1 MVISK
6 VANKGCIDEIKM
18 GKVKKFVIKAY
29 KDILLRDPD
38 SSGLDTYS
46 TSIYFGKI
54 TKDAFLE
61 CLFASMEYDVL
72 KSNLKSS
79 EDMISLESIKE
90 IYEIEEQE
98 ELKEERLKKRILEE
112 ERLKKESKITF
123 ISTFGIK
130 CGIATYTMHLMNELN
145 KMFPDSFRVDPTN
158 EGSLNRHINGKL
170 IHVQHEFGM
179 MPTFPNTKSK
189 VIITWHTVPS
199 SINDIIKLIESELNV
214 MAYIVHC
221 QSAAGYINTKKGVYV
236 ISHGST
242 LVKEIK
248 KEDARRVLGIDKNG
262 INDMPIG
269 FVFGF
274 QNPNKLYGELI
285 NTAKNANIHLII
297 SGSPHEFG
305 RKVNL
310 LNTENL
316 TFLGRHL
323 TEEEV
328 DLYASASDLLLFDY
342 VGQDHYSVSGAMHR
356 IIGVGRP
363 VICSNTKHFTD
374 VVDGENVLKFDNQ
387 KELVECIKIALL
399 DPEKERSER
408 LGEAAREYAERTS
421 WENAAKRHVEI
432 YRRYVSL

>member
-1 MVISK
+1 MLISK
-6 VANKGCIDEIKM
+6 VKEYIDEKKM

-38 SSGLDTYS
+38 PSGLDIYS

-61 CLFASMEYDVL
+61 CLFVSTEYDIL
-72 KSNLKSS
+72 KSNLKS
-79 EDMISLESIKE
+79 DMISLESIKD
-90 IYEIEEQE
+90 IYETEEQE
-98 ELKEERLKKRILEE
+98 ELKEERSKKRILEE

-179 MPTFPNTKSK
+179 MPTFPDTKSR
-189 VIITWHTVPS
+189 VIITWHTVPN
-199 SINDIIKLIESELNV
+199 SINDTIKLLESELNV
-214 MAYIVHC
+214 RAHIVHC
-221 QSAAGYINTKKGVYV
+221 EDALDYINTKKDVYV
-236 ISHGST
+236 ISHGSA

-248 KEDARRVLGIDKNG
+248 KEDARRILGIDENG
-262 INDMPIG
+262 INNMPIG

-310 LNTENL
+310 SNTKNL

-374 VVDGENVLKFDNQ
+374 VVNGKDVLKFDNQ

-399 DPEKERSER
+399 DHEKERSER

-421 WENAAKRHVEI
+421 WENAAKRHVEV